1 MDPRLYFDT
10 TRLSE
15 DQEAATR
22 ILRDAAITF
31 ARTLRDYVPPCE
43 EQRHC
48 ILEVRKI
55 THLAEAIIG
64 LGGTP

>member
-1 MDPRLYFDT
+1 MDPRLYFAT
-10 TRLSE
+10 PRLDE
-15 DQEAATR
+15 DQQVATR
-22 ILRDAAITF
+22 VLRDAAIAF